1 MIGKISLKGEVLGV
15 VLIIK
20 LHHFIGKL
28 VLLDRNLLEYK
39 KYSTTYH
46 LGTYIADYG
55 ILMK

>member
-39 KYSTTYH
+39 KYSTYH